1 MRLKGPWSSVA
12 VRAHLAAAVIPLRLA
27 VATSTGTPLPMSL
40 WFLPEA
46 DVLWCATRREARLV
60 RLIEADPRC
69 GFEVAGDAP
78 PYRGVRG
85 QGVASLHPERGAEV
99 LRRLLARY
107 GVAPDSRLACSLL
120 AHAEREVAIRIA
132 PEWMTSW
139 DFAARMADAFD

>member
-1 MRLKGPWSSVA
+1 M
-12 VRAHLAAAVIPLRLA
+12 
-27 VATSTGTPLPMSL
+27 
-40 WFLPEA
+40 
-46 DVLWCATRREARLV
+46 
-60 RLIEADPRC
+60 
-69 GFEVAGDAP
+69 
-78 PYRGVRG
+78 RG